1 MRSLN
6 KVILMITIPLL
17 SACSA
22 NINDYREEL
31 PRLELDTFFN
41 GQLVAYGMVQDF
53 KGKVT
58 RRFKA
63 DIVGQ
68 WQGNHGVLDE
78 HFEFSDGELQSRCWQ
93 LTKSGNQYT
102 GRAGDVVGDAVG
114 ETSGNALNWKYV
126 LQVPVDG
133 KTWNLKIDDWL
144 YLVDENNLINRSN
157 LYKFGLKVGQITLS
171 IHKIDDQPR
180 QPLSPDCQLEES

>member
-1 MRSLN
+1 
-6 KVILMITIPLL
+6 
-17 SACSA
+17 
-22 NINDYREEL
+22 
-31 PRLELDTFFN
+31 
-41 GQLVAYGMVQDF
+41 MVQDF
-53 KGKVT
+53 RGKVT

-93 LTKSGNQYT
+93 LTKSGNRYT
-102 GRAGDVVGDAVG
+102 GQAGDVVGDAVG